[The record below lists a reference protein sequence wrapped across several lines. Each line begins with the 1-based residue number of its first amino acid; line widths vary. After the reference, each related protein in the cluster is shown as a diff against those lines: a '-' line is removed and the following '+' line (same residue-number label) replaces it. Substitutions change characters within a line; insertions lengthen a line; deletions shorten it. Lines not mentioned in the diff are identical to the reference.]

1 MTSCKVKKIRAQ
13 NRLWQ
18 GRAKGSG
25 GGQQT
30 VQGQERGG
38 YSGLFKVVIW
48 GGYSEE
54 TVQGR
59 GGREDKWDDC

>member
-1 MTSCKVKKIRAQ
+1 MTSCKVKKSEPRIDS
-13 NRLWQ
+13 
-18 GRAKGSG
+18 GRGEPKGSCRG
-25 GGQQT
+25 HQT
-30 VQGQERGG
+30 VQGQKGGG